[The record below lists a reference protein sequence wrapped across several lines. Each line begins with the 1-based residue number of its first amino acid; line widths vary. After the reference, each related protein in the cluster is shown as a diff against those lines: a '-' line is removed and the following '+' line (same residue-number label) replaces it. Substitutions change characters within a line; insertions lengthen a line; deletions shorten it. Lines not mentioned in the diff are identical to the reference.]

1 MLSGLCKSI
10 FITWHIIADQSGT
23 GLWKHIPFCL
33 TKLLK
38 TKVGTQQRKNICNAL
53 NILLLGRLYSK
64 QSRRLFILAPE
75 PTSVHKYLKKHHWTS
90 SLGSSQAKKKKIWA
104 SEDLFAHHQVQAL
117 QKYRKSSVVCSSTT
131 FNKKKRDS
139 KYLLFCYGH
148 IQRYSLGM
156 QTSENP
162 SSNAF
167 SIENWFP

>member
-90 SLGSSQAKKKKIWA
+90 SLGSSQAKKKKKK
-104 SEDLFAHHQVQAL
+104 SEPLKIYLLTTKCRLFRSTENHPW
-117 QKYRKSSVVCSSTT
+117 SVPAQHLI
-131 FNKKKRDS
+131 KKREIANI
-139 KYLLFCYGH
+139 CYFVTVIFKG
-148 IQRYSLGM
+148 
-156 QTSENP
+156 T
-162 SSNAF
+162 A
-167 SIENWFP
+167 